1 MKLSDKILAT
11 QKRQAAKQAKLN
23 EAQQAQENLL
33 NLPLESHTQQ
43 SFEAL
48 TSESYRKLIGLHG
61 QTAIDAKLAEFPQ
74 VRGVRRAEMVD
85 PTVPVRTRDV
95 QARMIS
101 REQQELINDAIRKAK
116 SAEIEEGAR
125 ILSAKEANRES
136 LRIIEL
142 LNEQYPADSFL
153 APILAEAIYMTPER
167 YEELGKFSAEDVSH
181 MRDFARLSAQGSYPV
196 GNESPEGW
204 DGKKLTDDEAE
215 KIVRFCVA
223 QDPAIDFTDPGNWY
237 VVYTLL
243 KCERVIR
250 VPEVPKVVM
259 QLDLEEEPTPV
270 ATEETNPFKAGSR
283 EAERWDH
290 RAAEHGNL
298 VEYDQRIG
306 PFLQEISDESRKQI
320 PYTITQEVIAELEK
334 RRQAPTRE
342 NVRRIFY
349 FKYAD
354 QHTFPNPFTGPEVA
368 QWERERAENQM
379 TASEYARSIGQGN
392 PSIWAQR

>member
-11 QKRQAAKQAKLN
+11 QKQQQAKQAKLN
-23 EAQQAQENLL
+23 AAAAEQQRLIDI
-33 NLPLESHTQQ
+33 PLEQHTQQ
-43 SFEAL
+43 SIEAL
-48 TSESYRKLIGLHG
+48 TSESYRKLIALHG
-61 QTAIDAKLAEFPQ
+61 QAALDAKLAEFPQ
-74 VRGVRRAEMVD
+74 VRGVRRAAMVD

-101 REQQELINDAIRKAK
+101 REQQELIDDAIKKAK
-116 SAEIEEGAR
+116 RAEIEEGAR
-125 ILSAKEANRES
+125 ILSAKEANREG
-136 LRIIEL
+136 LRIVEL
-142 LNEQYPADSFL
+142 LNMPYPADAPF

-167 YEELGKFSAEDVSH
+167 YEELGKFPAEDVTH
-181 MRDFARLSAQGSYPV
+181 MRDYARLSAQGSYPI
-196 GNESPEGW
+196 GHENPAGW
-204 DGKKLTDDEAE
+204 DNQKLSDEEAA
-215 KIVRFCVA
+215 KIIQFCVA
-223 QDPAIDFTDPGNWY
+223 QDPAIDFTDACNWY

-270 ATEETNPFKAGSR
+270 ATEEQNPFRPGSR

-320 PYTITQEVIAELEK
+320 PYQITQEVIAELEK

-368 QWERERAENQM
+368 QWERERAEDAM
-379 TASEYARSIGQGN
+379 TASQYAKSIGRGN
-392 PSIWAQR
+392 PGIWAQR